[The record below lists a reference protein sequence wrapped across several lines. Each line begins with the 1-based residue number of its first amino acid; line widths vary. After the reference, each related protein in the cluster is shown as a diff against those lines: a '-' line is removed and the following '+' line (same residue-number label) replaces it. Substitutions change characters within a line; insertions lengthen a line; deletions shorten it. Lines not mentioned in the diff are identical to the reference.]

1 MPFPTKRRSL
11 IATIAAGVLIAA
23 GVTAHSIMNP
33 PVAPRTTSGDEPSPT
48 ERDETASEVV
58 TLSDSKL
65 AAAGMQ
71 TETLQLGSLTTS
83 HFVPGRVDYNDNRH
97 AEVHAPAAGILTE
110 MLVKSGDTV
119 AVGQVLAWL
128 TSPEV
133 GSARA
138 DMLKLQ
144 ADAELASSLLD
155 RAKELEENVN
165 ALADVLQQQ
174 ADFDAVKQQ
183 FAGKLLGDQRSE
195 LFGAYSRVLL
205 AESMVQN
212 SEKLPTG
219 VLPGKIVLERESELR
234 SAAAG
239 LAAACEQAGLDAWQ
253 ARRLAEL
260 AASDATRRL
269 RIAQQHLAALL
280 MSRGAIDLNE
290 GQIEPFELGADDG
303 DLDHLSRVA
312 VRAPFAGTI
321 EQRSFSFG
329 ERVQPS
335 LPLFTLADTR
345 SLWITAAIR
354 ETDWNTVRL
363 EAGQEVAV
371 AVPALGDRQFSA
383 RIEFI
388 GRSVSPETNA
398 IPIVAEIDNADGLL
412 RPGLF
417 VRVVVPD
424 GTRTGVL
431 TVAAEAVQQHDGQ
444 TFVFVRESENRFR
457 RVNVKVGETAAD
469 RTEIL
474 SGLMPDQDVV
484 SRQAFIL
491 KSELLLEGEE
501 E

>member
-1 MPFPTKRRSL
+1 MHFPTKRQ
-11 IATIAAGVLIAA
+11 TVIAAIAAAVLIAA

-33 PVAPRTTSGDEPSPT
+33 PVAPPATSGAERSLT
-48 ERDETASEVV
+48 EREEAASDLV
-58 TLSDSKL
+58 TLSNSKL
-65 AAAGMQ
+65 AAAGLQ
-71 TETLQLGSLTTS
+71 IETLRLGSLTTS

-110 MLVKSGDTV
+110 MLVKPGDTV
-119 AVGQVLAWL
+119 AAGQVLAWL

-138 DMLKLQ
+138 DVLKLQ

-155 RAKELEENVN
+155 RATELEQNVKG
-165 ALADVLQQQ
+165 LADVLQQQ
-174 ADFDAVKQQ
+174 ADIDAVQQQ

-195 LFGAYSRVLL
+195 LFGAYSRMLL

-219 VLPGKIVLERESELR
+219 ALPGKTVLERETELR
-234 SAAAG
+234 SAAAA
-239 LAAACEQAGLDAWQ
+239 LAAACEQASLDAWQ
-253 ARRLAEL
+253 NRRRAEL
-260 AASDATRRL
+260 AASDAARRL

-280 MSRGAIDLNE
+280 MSRGAIDLNV
-290 GQIEPFELGADDG
+290 GQIEPSDLGADDG

-335 LPLFTLADTR
+335 SSLFTLANTR

-363 EAGQEVAV
+363 EAGQEIAV
-371 AVPALGDRQFSA
+371 AVPALGERQFTA

-398 IPIVAEIDNADGLL
+398 IPIVAEIDNDDGLL

-457 RVNVKVGETAAD
+457 RVDVEVGETAAD

-474 SGLMPDQDVV
+474 SGLKPGQDVV